1 MEETFGMRK
10 VLRREKD
17 LIRAIKQGEK
27 KAEEEL
33 IKRFKRGL
41 IWLSKR
47 KIGDNEHVEDIVQE
61 TFKNFFKSIRKG
73 IIPKNVHLK
82 DYIFGIFKKVLA
94 EYIKGKIKDEMIRNK
109 NNEED
114 FVDMRTPESEYLK
127 KEKIDFVVKCIEALP
142 KKYQE
147 IIILHYLQGYSVKEI
162 SALTSLSPGTVCYR
176 LHIGRKKIIKKANKK
191 LIFSDLL

>member
-1 MEETFGMRK
+1 MREISRK
-10 VLRREKD
+10 EKN
-17 LIRAIKQGEK
+17 LIQAITRGEK

-33 IKRFKRGL
+33 VKRFKKGL

-73 IIPKNVHLK
+73 IIPQNVRLR

-94 EYIKGKIKDEMIRNK
+94 EYIEGRIKEEIIMTK

-114 FVDMRTPESEYLK
+114 FIDMRTPESEYLK
-127 KEKIDFVVKCIEALP
+127 KEKIDFIVKCIEALP

-162 SALTSLSPGTVCYR
+162 SALTSLSPGTICYR

-191 LIFSDLL
+191 LIFADLL